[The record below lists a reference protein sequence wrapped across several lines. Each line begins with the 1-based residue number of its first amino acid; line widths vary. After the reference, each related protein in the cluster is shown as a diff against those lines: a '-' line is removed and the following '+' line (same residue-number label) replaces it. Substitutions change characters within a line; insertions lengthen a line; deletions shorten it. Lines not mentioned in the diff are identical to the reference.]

1 MHFLNAGLERY
12 ITENSEEEPELL
24 AALNR
29 ETHLKVLRPRM
40 LSGHIQGR
48 FLSLISKIVRPETL
62 LDVGTYTGYSALC
75 LAEGLSD
82 SGTLHTIDCNFE
94 LFDIQQRYFKRSPY
108 GSQIVQHNGNALEL
122 IPQIDAVFDLVYID
136 AEKREYIGY
145 LDCIL
150 PKTRPGSVILSDN
163 VLWSGKVSQ
172 APEPGD
178 EATAVLREYN
188 RRLKEDPRLE
198 SVILP
203 IRDGLTLTRVV

>member
-1 MHFLNAGLERY
+1 
-12 ITENSEEEPELL
+12 
-24 AALNR
+24 

-48 FLSLISKIVRPETL
+48 FLSLISKIVRPETV

-122 IPQIDAVFDLVYID
+122 IPQIDAVF
-136 AEKREYIGY
+136 
-145 LDCIL
+145 
-150 PKTRPGSVILSDN
+150 
-163 VLWSGKVSQ
+163 
-172 APEPGD
+172 
-178 EATAVLREYN
+178 
-188 RRLKEDPRLE
+188 
-198 SVILP
+198 
-203 IRDGLTLTRVV
+203 